1 VGISSVP
8 RARLRDLAL
17 IEGEAVADAVTVDQ
31 LAAGDHACLTFT
43 DADER
48 LDLVAEFVAAGLQGG
63 QKVIWFNGSQT
74 ASDLAAELSLREV
87 PVGAAVH
94 SGQLAICAGQ
104 DAWLAAGRANASAMI
119 ARLERELRDALARGF
134 AGLRVT
140 ADMCWATAPIV
151 AAEQLLAFETQ
162 AAGLFTGD
170 LVTAICQYDRDL
182 FDPVTL
188 GFAADTHPK
197 AVTALAYY
205 DTPLARICRQ
215 HRPPGIRIA
224 GEIDYTHLPPLLQAL
239 AEAVRLDDT
248 VHVNLRKL
256 RFIDVTAATAIAKAA
271 VNLPAGRYMIV
282 TCPSV
287 VSTVFDAVGVSEI
300 AQMRIVSQP

>member
-1 VGISSVP
+1 M
-8 RARLRDLAL
+8 
-17 IEGEAVADAVTVDQ
+17 ADAVTVDQ

-48 LDLVAEFVAAGLQGG
+48 LDLVAEFVAAGLHGG
-63 QKVIWFNGSQT
+63 QKVIWFNDSLT
-74 ASDLAAELSLREV
+74 SEDLATELALREI
-87 PVGAAVH
+87 PVGAAVQR
-94 SGQLAICAGQ
+94 GQLAICASQ
-104 DAWLAAGRANASAMI
+104 DAWLVTGQADAAAMI
-119 ARLERELRDALARGF
+119 NRLEGELREALARGF

-151 AAEQLLAFETQ
+151 AAEQLLAFEMQ

-197 AVTALAYY
+197 TVTALAYHA
-205 DTPLARICRQ
+205 TPLARICRQ
-215 HRPPGIRIA
+215 HRPPGIRVA
-224 GEIDYTHLPPLLQAL
+224 GEIDYTHLPPLQQAL
-239 AEAVRLDDT
+239 AEALRLDDT
-248 VHVNLRKL
+248 IHINLRKL
-256 RFIDVTAATAIAKAA
+256 QFIDVTAAAAITKAA
-271 VNLPAGRYMIV
+271 VNLPAGRRMIV

-287 VSTVFDAVGVSEI
+287 IATVFDAVGASEI